1 MYRRPIRQVI
11 VRIHV
16 VVTNNRHNRGIRELF
31 HYECGDPSNC
41 RICYQHGRQ
50 GMSDKIASTEPKVSD
65 CVYHGSEWKDCVT
78 GVESQGL
85 CLLRASRPA

>member
-1 MYRRPIRQVI
+1 VTLEEKVYHQLFMYRRPIRQVI

-31 HYECGDPSNC
+31 HYECGDSSNR

-50 GMSDKIASTEPKVSD
+50 GMSDKVASTEPKVSD
-65 CVYHGSEWKDCVT
+65 CIFCAVSGRIVLQE
-78 GVESQGL
+78 
-85 CLLRASRPA
+85 